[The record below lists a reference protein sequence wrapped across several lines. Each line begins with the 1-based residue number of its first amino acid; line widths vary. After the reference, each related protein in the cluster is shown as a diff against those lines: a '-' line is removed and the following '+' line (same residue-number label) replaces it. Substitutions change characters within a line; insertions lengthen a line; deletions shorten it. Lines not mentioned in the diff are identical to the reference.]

1 MPRNHPRHADSHERF
16 QTLRDSSSRL
26 LRIRGPALSLRLAAA
41 CALSETR
48 NRGSLGFHD
57 ANLSR
62 RRGGS
67 SQTASVFLNH
77 PRAPPCFT
85 AQPSRS
91 PHRPWQVRSELG
103 TASGSEGFSLFAD
116 RRAPDRLLPLG
127 SRLRAEIVGS
137 SPSTPWSPLRGS
149 RYERYR
155 EPRASWRKGRARAP
169 SPLGNLCTASVALAR
184 SRREADRIVRVGS
197 LPTTRTHRDATSRE
211 GAIAPQQARGAARRS
226 PLWRGV
232 LPVVSAF
239 RLRRGS
245 ESPLLPR
252 PLGAATRLAREV
264 RGSTCFGY
272 RLGGSQR
279 FDAAGRDVS
288 RAAR

>member
-1 MPRNHPRHADSHERF
+1 MTRSADDETLRVPAGCPKHPVHRSCLRRTPGRDSTLERRSPEVKAEARFDRIFASRSPLGERSARAFRLAIPWHDPATCGAAAMPRNHPRHADSHERF

-155 EPRASWRKGRARAP
+155 EP
-169 SPLGNLCTASVALAR
+169 CASV
-184 SRREADRIVRVGS
+184 
-197 LPTTRTHRDATSRE
+197 RE
-211 GAIAPQQARGAARRS
+211 GRGPTVVQRPAKERSHRNVPEVPPAAPPSGEGCS
-226 PLWRGV
+226 P
-232 LPVVSAF
+232 
-239 RLRRGS
+239 
-245 ESPLLPR
+245 
-252 PLGAATRLAREV
+252 
-264 RGSTCFGY
+264 
-272 RLGGSQR
+272 
-279 FDAAGRDVS
+279 
-288 RAAR
+288 